1 MTAHSL
7 AKRRS
12 VLRRFARDPK
22 GVSAVEFAIVLP
34 FMVALYLGTIELGN
48 GLAVKF
54 KATLAVRTVTD
65 LASQF
70 VSIDTSTMSTILN
83 AASTVM
89 TPYPTLNMAIT
100 LSEITTNASGQ
111 GYVTWS
117 CSLGGTART
126 WSTSGTTGMYTLP
139 TNLQTANITVLL
151 GEVAYPYTPN
161 LGYVV
166 TGTIN
171 LNQSLYFYPRLSS
184 TITGPGTTVSSCP
197 TS

>member
-1 MTAHSL
+1 MNARTL
-7 AKRRS
+7 AKPYS
-12 VLRRFARDPK
+12 ILRRFARDPK

-48 GLAVKF
+48 ALSIKF
-54 KATLAVRTVTD
+54 KATLTVRTVTN
-65 LASQF
+65 LASQY

-83 AASTVM
+83 YSSKVM
-89 TPYPTLNMAIT
+89 TPYQTSNMAIT
-100 LSEITTNASGQ
+100 LSEITTNGSGQ
-111 GYVTWS
+111 GIVTWS

-126 WSTSGTTGMYTLP
+126 WNANYTLP

-151 GEVAYPYTPN
+151 GEIKYPYTPN
-161 LGYVV
+161 LGSVI

-171 LNQSLYFYPRLSS
+171 LNQSLFFYPRLSS
-184 TITGPGTTVSSCP
+184 TIAGPGASVGSCP

>member
-1 MTAHSL
+1 MNVHSL
-7 AKRRS
+7 AKHRS
-12 VLRRFARDPK
+12 ILRRFARDPK
-22 GVSAVEFAIVLP
+22 GVSAVEFAMVLP

-54 KATLAVRTVTD
+54 KSTLAVRTVTD

-70 VSIDTSTMSTILN
+70 VSIDTSTMSIILN

-89 TPYPTLNMAIT
+89 TPFPTSSMAIT

-111 GYVTWS
+111 GKVTWS

-126 WSTSGTTGMYTLP
+126 WNVNYTLP

-161 LGYVV
+161 LGYVI

-171 LNQSLYFYPRLSS
+171 ISQSMYFYPRLTS
-184 TITGPGTTVSSCP
+184 TITGPGASVGSCP

>member
-1 MTAHSL
+1 MSVHSF

-12 VLRRFARDPK
+12 ILRRFARDPK

-65 LASQF
+65 LASQY
-70 VSIDTSTMSTILN
+70 VSIDTSTMSLILN

-89 TPYPTLNMAIT
+89 TPYPTSNLAIT
-100 LSEITTNASGQ
+100 LSEITTNGSGQ
-111 GYVTWS
+111 GTVTWS

-126 WSTSGTTGMYTLP
+126 WASSYTLP
-139 TNLQTANITVLL
+139 TNLQTASITVLL

-161 LGYVV
+161 LGYVI

-184 TITGPGTTVSSCP
+184 TIAGPGASVGSCP

>member
-1 MTAHSL
+1 MNAHCL
-7 AKRRS
+7 LKHRS
-12 VLRRFARDPK
+12 ILRRFARDPN
-22 GVSAVEFAIVLP
+22 GVSAVEFAMVLP
-34 FMVALYLGTIELGN
+34 FMVALYLGTIEIGN
-48 GLAVKF
+48 GLAAKF

-70 VSIDTSTMSTILN
+70 VSIDTSTMSVIIN

-89 TPYPTLNMAIT
+89 TPFPTSNMAIT
-100 LSEITTNASGQ
+100 LSEITTNGSGQ
-111 GYVTWS
+111 GTVTWS

-126 WSTSGTTGMYTLP
+126 WNASYTLP

-151 GEVAYPYTPN
+151 GEVSYPYTPN
-161 LGYVV
+161 LGNVI

-171 LNQSLYFYPRLSS
+171 LQQSIYFYPRLSS
-184 TITGPGTTVSSCP
+184 SITGPGASVGSCP